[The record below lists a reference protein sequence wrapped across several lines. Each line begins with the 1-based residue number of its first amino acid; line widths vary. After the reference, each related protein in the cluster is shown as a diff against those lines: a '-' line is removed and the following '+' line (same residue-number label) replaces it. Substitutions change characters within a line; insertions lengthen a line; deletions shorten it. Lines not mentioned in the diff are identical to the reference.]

1 MVDISILEFGIYV
14 FLELF
19 SISMLIISV
28 IKEIPNTRASSI
40 IRAIYLIPGVIA
52 AAFMARTGE
61 KIIFYSSTIHTNIT
75 AANGTLIQ
83 QISSIQNDTIPL
95 QNEVWG
101 YFHILVF
108 FVLIIFIIN
117 QMYNLLT
124 KPE

>member
-28 IKEIPNTRASSI
+28 IKEIPNTRASAI
-40 IRAIYLIPGVIA
+40 IRAIYLIPGMIA
-52 AAFMARTGE
+52 AAFMAQTGE
-61 KIIFYSSTIHTNIT
+61 KIIFYSSNIQTNVT

-83 QISSIQNDTIPL
+83 HISTIQNDLVQL
-95 QNEVWG
+95 QNPVWG
-101 YFHILVF
+101 YFHILMF
-108 FVLIIFIIN
+108 FVLFMFVIN